1 MQLFYTPYLTEQ
13 DSLFQFEPEESRH
26 IVKVLRKKEGETLL
40 ATNGKGYFFT
50 VRIVEA
56 HPKHCKAEVVST
68 QKQPGKSYRLHLA
81 VAPTKNNV
89 RYEWFLEKATEIGV
103 DEITPLICKR
113 SERKIIKAE
122 RMEKVL
128 EAAMKQSL
136 RPWLPSLNQA
146 VPYSEFIKQDHGGLK
161 LIAHCGEDE
170 KTELKSQVG
179 AAGDILILIG
189 PEGDFTKEEIKMAHS
204 MGFQPV
210 SLGEARLRTET
221 AALMAVATVAV
232 VNGG

>member
-13 DSLFQFEPEESRH
+13 VSLFQFEPEESRH
-26 IVKVLRKKEGETLL
+26 IVKVLRKKEGETLQ

-50 VRIVEA
+50 VRIAEA

-81 VAPTKNNV
+81 VAPTKNNA

-113 SERKIIKAE
+113 SERKVIKAE
-122 RMEKVL
+122 RLEKVL

-146 VPYSEFIKQDHGGLK
+146 IPYNEFIKQDHSGLK
-161 LIAHCGEDE
+161 LIAHCGEGE
-170 KTELKSQVG
+170 KTELKSRVG

-189 PEGDFTKEEIKMAHS
+189 PEGDFTKEEIKMAFGK
-204 MGFQPV
+204 GFLPV

-221 AALMAVATVAV
+221 AALMAAATVAV